1 MKLPTDR
8 VKQLRSFYDGRPVCV
23 TGGAG
28 FIGGHLVDTLLGCGA
43 IVSVIDD
50 LSNSTLEHLA
60 TLLEFEPA
68 RMRFVHGSILDDEA
82 LTEAI
87 KGCKTVFHLAAIG
100 SVPRS
105 IEDPRRS
112 FAVNATGTLRV
123 LDISRQ
129 QKVQRVVLSSSS
141 SAYGDE
147 VALPK
152 VETSPPRPMSPYAA
166 SKVAAEHLVSAWTQ
180 SYGLSGVSLRYFNV
194 FGPRQSAESQYSA
207 VVAAFAARLLNGES
221 PHIFG
226 DGMSSRDFTFVG
238 NAVLATMLA
247 GATDRPLK
255 GEVINVGTG
264 QRTDVARLASLMA
277 EAVGRPHLKPT
288 LHPGRVGDV
297 RHSQADLG
305 RAREILGYEPVTK
318 LEDGLRETME
328 WYKSHIEA
336 KR

>member
-1 MKLPTDR
+1 MKLPADR
-8 VKQLRSFYDGRPVCV
+8 VKQLRSFYEDRPVCV

-50 LSNSTLEHLA
+50 LSNSTLEHLG

-82 LTEAI
+82 LSEAVR
-87 KGCKTVFHLAAIG
+87 GCKTVFHLAAIG

-123 LDISRQ
+123 LSAARSH
-129 QKVQRVVLSSSS
+129 KVQRLVFSSSS
-141 SAYGDE
+141 SVYGDE

-166 SKVAAEHLVSAWTQ
+166 SKVAAEHLVSAWSH
-180 SYGLSGVSLRYFNV
+180 SYGLSGVSLRFFNV
-194 FGPRQSAESQYSA
+194 FGPRQSAESEYSA
-207 VVAAFAARLLNGES
+207 VVAAFASRLLNGES
-221 PHIFG
+221 PQIYG
-226 DGMSSRDFTFVG
+226 DGMNSRDFTFVG
-238 NAVLATMLA
+238 NAVLATLLA
-247 GATDRPLK
+247 GATDRALK

-264 QRTDVARLASLMA
+264 HRTDVARLATMMA

-305 RAREILGYEPVTK
+305 RARELLGYEAVTK

-328 WYKSHIEA
+328 WYRSHAEA

>member
-8 VKQLRSFYDGRPVCV
+8 VKQLRSFYEGRHVCV

-68 RMRFVHGSILDDEA
+68 RMRFVHGSILDDDA

-129 QKVQRVVLSSSS
+129 HKVQRVVLSSSS
-141 SAYGDE
+141 SAYGNE
-147 VALPK
+147 AALPK

-194 FGPRQSAESQYSA
+194 FGPRQNAESQYSA

-221 PHIFG
+221 PQIFG
-226 DGMSSRDFTFVG
+226 DGMSSRDFTYVG

-247 GATDRPLK
+247 GASDRPLK

-264 QRTDVARLASLMA
+264 QRTDVARLASMMA
-277 EAVGRPHLKPT
+277 EALGRPHLKPT
-288 LHPGRVGDV
+288 LLPDRIGDV

-328 WYKSHIEA
+328 WYRSHIEA